1 MNNNSMSSAVI
12 CFELAVIKELYKN
25 KKIGESEYMK
35 AITKL
40 EKEKETLII
49 DEKLISSVLD
59 IKV

>member
-1 MNNNSMSSAVI
+1 MNNNSMRSAVI

>member
-1 MNNNSMSSAVI
+1 MNNNSMRSAVI

-35 AITKL
+35 AVTKL

>member
-1 MNNNSMSSAVI
+1 MNNNSMRSAVI

-35 AITKL
+35 AMTKL